1 LRIIINVQNGKH
13 ATILNQKNI
22 VRREN
27 MKTFDDLRNELATK
41 DPDLFISLEIVGKL
55 MAARDRKKVSQRQ
68 LSKLSGVPQKTISRI
83 ENGIDVPKLKTL
95 FKLAD
100 ALDLQLELSLVEK
113 KTNEEQAASITH

>member
-1 LRIIINVQNGKH
+1 
-13 ATILNQKNI
+13 
-22 VRREN
+22 
-27 MKTFDDLRNELATK
+27 MKTFDDLRNELATE

-55 MAARDRKKVSQRQ
+55 IAARDRKKVSQRQ

-100 ALDLQLELSLVEK
+100 ALGLQLELSLVEK